1 MKELKE
7 ILFGVNID
15 SVYGDTNLSVSG
27 ISFDSRQIKQNNIFI
42 AIKGYDLDGH
52 NYIDQSIN
60 NGAKVVVCETLP
72 KKINKYEIVFIEV
85 KCSKTALYIISSNFY
100 GNPSSKI
107 DLIGVT
113 GTNGKTTITSL
124 LYKLFNNQGIKS
136 GLISTIN
143 IEYEEFTENSKNTTP
158 DPILLNHHLNEMVK
172 KNIKVCFIE
181 VSSHGIKQKRVFGK
195 DFKGIVFTNLTHD
208 HIDYH
213 KTFKNYRDTKKEVFD
228 TLNKNSF
235 ALINIDDKNGK
246 FMTQNSSAKVY
257 SYSIKSKSNFSCRI
271 VEQQL
276 NGMLLNIE
284 NSEIWTKLIGE
295 FNAYNVLA
303 IYSVGKIYEIDSLN
317 LLTNISE
324 LNSVQGRLQSFL
336 SNSNVTVIIDYAHT
350 PDAIENVLS
359 TINKI
364 KKSNQNLITVI
375 GCGGNRDKAK
385 RSMIGKICSDLSY
398 KVIFTSDN
406 PRSENP
412 ETIIKDIVS
421 GVSNYNNN
429 KILVEIERSKAIEEA
444 KKNSEDGDIV
454 LIAGKG
460 HEDYQILKNKV
471 IKFDDFKIAKK
482 IFNK

>member
-143 IEYEEFTENSKNTTP
+143 IEYDEFTENSKNTTP

-246 FMTQNSSAKVY
+246 FMTQNSSARVY

>member
-15 SVYGDTNLSVSG
+15 SVYGDTNLTISG

-60 NGAKVVVCETLP
+60 NGATVVVCETLP
-72 KKINKYEIVFIEV
+72 KTINKYEIVFIEV
-85 KCSKTALYIISSNFY
+85 KCSKTALYTISSNLY

-124 LYKLFNNQGIKS
+124 LYKLFNNQEIKS

-172 KNIKVCFIE
+172 RNIKVCFIE
-181 VSSHGIKQKRVFGK
+181 VSSHGIKQKRVFGE

-213 KTFKNYRDTKKEVFD
+213 KTFKDYRDIKKEVFD

-246 FMTQNSSAKVY
+246 FMTQNSSARVY
-257 SYSIKSKSNFSCRI
+257 TYSIKSKSNFSCRI

-350 PDAIENVLS
+350 PDAVENVLS

-364 KKSNQNLITVI
+364 KKSDQNLITVI
-375 GCGGNRDKAK
+375 GCGGDRDKAK

-412 ETIIKDIVS
+412 ESIIKDIVS

-429 KILVEIERSKAIEEA
+429 KIMIEIERSKAIEEA
-444 KKNSEDGDIV
+444 KKNSEEGDIV

>member
-15 SVYGDTNLSVSG
+15 SVYGDTNLSISG
-27 ISFDSRQIKQNNIFI
+27 ISFDSRNIKQNNIFI

-60 NGAKVVVCETLP
+60 NGASVVVCEKLP
-72 KKINKYEIVFIEV
+72 QKINEYEIVFIKV
-85 KCSKTALYIISSNFY
+85 KCSKTALYTISSNFY

-136 GLISTIN
+136 GLISTIS
-143 IEYEEFTENSKNTTP
+143 IEYEEFIENSKNTTP
-158 DPILLNHHLNEMVK
+158 DPVLLNHHLNEMVK
-172 KNIKVCFIE
+172 RNIKVCFIE

-195 DFKGIVFTNLTHD
+195 DFKGIVYTNLTHD

-213 KTFKNYRDTKKEVFD
+213 KTFKDYRDTKKEVFD

-246 FMTQNSSAKVY
+246 FMTQNSSARVY
-257 SYSIKSKSNFSCRI
+257 TYSIKSKSNFSCRI

-336 SNSNVTVIIDYAHT
+336 SNSNVTVIIYYVHT
-350 PDAIENVLS
+350 TDAVENVLS

-375 GCGGNRDKAK
+375 GCGGDRDKAK

-412 ETIIKDIVS
+412 ESIIKDIVS

-429 KILVEIERSKAIEEA
+429 KIMVEIERSKAIEEA
-444 KKNSEDGDIV
+444 KKNSEEGDIV

>member
-15 SVYGDTNLSVSG
+15 SVYGDTNLSISG

-72 KKINKYEIVFIEV
+72 KKINKYKIVFIKV
-85 KCSKTALYIISSNFY
+85 KCSKTALYIISSNLY

-172 KNIKVCFIE
+172 RNIKICFIE

-213 KTFKNYRDTKKEVFD
+213 KTFKDYRDTKKEVFD

-235 ALINIDDKNGK
+235 ALINKDDKNGK
-246 FMTQNSSAKVY
+246 FMIQNSSARVY
-257 SYSIKSKSNFSCRI
+257 TYSIKSKSNFSCRI

-324 LNSVQGRLQSFL
+324 LNSVHGRLQSFL

-350 PDAIENVLS
+350 PDAVENVLS

-375 GCGGNRDKAK
+375 GCGGDRDKAK

-412 ETIIKDIVS
+412 ESIIKDIVS

-429 KILVEIERSKAIEEA
+429 KILIEIERSKAIEEA

>member
-7 ILFGVNID
+7 ILLGVNID
-15 SVYGDTNLSVSG
+15 SVYGDTNLSISG
-27 ISFDSRQIKQNNIFI
+27 ISFDSRQIIQNNIFI
-42 AIKGYDLDGH
+42 AIKGYELDGH

-60 NGAKVVVCETLP
+60 NGATVVICETLP
-72 KKINKYEIVFIEV
+72 KSINKYKIVFIKV
-85 KCSKTALYIISSNFY
+85 KCSKTALYTISSNLY

-124 LYKLFNNQGIKS
+124 LYKIFNNQGIKS

-172 KNIKVCFIE
+172 RNIKVCFVE

-213 KTFKNYRDTKKEVFD
+213 KTFKDYRDTKKEVFD

-246 FMTQNSSAKVY
+246 FMTQNSSARVY
-257 SYSIKSKSNFSCRI
+257 TYSIKSKSNFSCRI

-284 NSEIWTKLIGE
+284 SSEIWTKLIGE
-295 FNAYNVLA
+295 FNAYNILA

-350 PDAIENVLS
+350 PDAVENVLS

-364 KKSNQNLITVI
+364 KKSSQNLITVI
-375 GCGGNRDKAK
+375 GCGGDRDKAK

-412 ETIIKDIVS
+412 ESIIKDIVS

-429 KILVEIERSKAIEEA
+429 KIMVEIERSKAIEEA
-444 KKNSEDGDIV
+444 KKNSEEGDIV

>member
-15 SVYGDTNLSVSG
+15 SVYGDTNLSISG

-60 NGAKVVVCETLP
+60 NGAIVVVCESLP
-72 KKINKYEIVFIEV
+72 KTINKYEIVFIKV
-85 KCSKTALYIISSNFY
+85 KCSKIALYTISSNLY

-172 KNIKVCFIE
+172 RNIKVCFIE

-213 KTFKNYRDTKKEVFD
+213 KTFKDYRDTKKEVFD
-228 TLNKNSF
+228 TLNKKSF

-246 FMTQNSSAKVY
+246 FMTQNSSARVY
-257 SYSIKSKSNFSCRI
+257 TYSLKSKSNFSCRI

-276 NGMLLNIE
+276 NGMLLNME

-295 FNAYNVLA
+295 FNAYNLLA

-350 PDAIENVLS
+350 PDAVENVLS

-375 GCGGNRDKAK
+375 GCGGDRDKAK

-412 ETIIKDIVS
+412 ESIIKDIVS

-429 KILVEIERSKAIEEA
+429 KILVQIERSKAIEEA
-444 KKNSEDGDIV
+444 KKNSEEGDIV

>member
-1 MKELKE
+1 LKELKE

-15 SVYGDTNLSVSG
+15 SVYGDTNLSISG
-27 ISFDSRQIKQNNIFI
+27 ISFDSRQIRENNIFI

-52 NYIDQSIN
+52 NYIDESIN
-60 NGAKVVVCETLP
+60 NGATVVVCETLP
-72 KKINKYEIVFIEV
+72 KTINKYEIVFIKV
-85 KCSKTALYIISSNFY
+85 KCSKTALYTISSNLY
-100 GNPSSKI
+100 SNPSSKI

-136 GLISTIN
+136 GLISTIK

-172 KNIKVCFIE
+172 RNIKVCFVE

-213 KTFKNYRDTKKEVFD
+213 KTFKDYRDTKKEVFD

-246 FMTQNSSAKVY
+246 FMTQNSSARVY
-257 SYSIKSKSNFSCRI
+257 TYSIKSKSNFSCRI

-276 NGMLLNIE
+276 NGMLLNIQ

-350 PDAIENVLS
+350 PDAVENVLT

-375 GCGGNRDKAK
+375 GCGGDRDKAK

-412 ETIIKDIVS
+412 ESIIKDIVS

-429 KILVEIERSKAIEEA
+429 KIMVEIERSKAIEEA
-444 KKNSEDGDIV
+444 KKNSEEGDIV

>member
-15 SVYGDTNLSVSG
+15 SVYGDTNISVSG

-60 NGAKVVVCETLP
+60 NGAIVVVCESLP
-72 KKINKYEIVFIEV
+72 KTINKYEIVFIKV
-85 KCSKTALYIISSNFY
+85 KCSKIALYTISSNLY

-172 KNIKVCFIE
+172 RNIKVCFIE

-213 KTFKNYRDTKKEVFD
+213 KTFKDYRDTKKEVFD
-228 TLNKNSF
+228 TLNKKSF

-246 FMTQNSSAKVY
+246 FMTQNSSARVY
-257 SYSIKSKSNFSCRI
+257 TYSLKSKSNFSCRI

-276 NGMLLNIE
+276 NGMLLNME

-350 PDAIENVLS
+350 PDAVENVLS

-375 GCGGNRDKAK
+375 GCGGDRDKAK

-412 ETIIKDIVS
+412 ESIIKDIVS

-429 KILVEIERSKAIEEA
+429 KILVQIERSKAIEEA
-444 KKNSEDGDIV
+444 KKNSEEGDIV

>member
-15 SVYGDTNLSVSG
+15 SVYGDTNLSISG
-27 ISFDSRQIKQNNIFI
+27 ISFDSRQIKHNNIFI

-60 NGAKVVVCETLP
+60 NGAIVVVCESLP
-72 KKINKYEIVFIEV
+72 KTINKYEIVFIKV
-85 KCSKTALYIISSNFY
+85 KCSKIALYTISSNLY

-172 KNIKVCFIE
+172 RNIKVCFIE

-213 KTFKNYRDTKKEVFD
+213 KTFKDYRDTKKEVFD
-228 TLNKNSF
+228 TLNKKSF

-246 FMTQNSSAKVY
+246 FMTQNSSARVY
-257 SYSIKSKSNFSCRI
+257 TYSLKSKSNFSCRI

-276 NGMLLNIE
+276 NGMLLNME

-295 FNAYNVLA
+295 FNAYNLLA

-350 PDAIENVLS
+350 PDAVENVLS

-375 GCGGNRDKAK
+375 GCGGDRDKAK

-412 ETIIKDIVS
+412 ESIIKDIVS

-444 KKNSEDGDIV
+444 KKNSEEGDIV

>member
-15 SVYGDTNLSVSG
+15 SVYGDTNLSISG

-72 KKINKYEIVFIEV
+72 KKINKYKIVFIKV
-85 KCSKTALYIISSNFY
+85 KCSKTALYIISSNLY

-124 LYKLFNNQGIKS
+124 LCKLFNNQGIKS

-172 KNIKVCFIE
+172 RNIKICFIE

-213 KTFKNYRDTKKEVFD
+213 KTFKDYRDTKKEVFD

-235 ALINIDDKNGK
+235 ALINKDDKNGK
-246 FMTQNSSAKVY
+246 FMIQNSSARVY
-257 SYSIKSKSNFSCRI
+257 TYSIKSKSNFSCRI

-276 NGMLLNIE
+276 NGMLLNID

-350 PDAIENVLS
+350 PDAVENVLS

-375 GCGGNRDKAK
+375 GCGGDRDKAK

-412 ETIIKDIVS
+412 ESIIKDIVS

-429 KILVEIERSKAIEEA
+429 KILIEIERSKAIEEA